1 MTVDPRA
8 FRNALGLF
16 PTGVAIVTTLAADG
30 ERIGATVSSFNSVS
44 LDPPLILFSIAN
56 NAKAHNVWVTAQH
69 YAVNILAE
77 SQSELS
83 NRFARAM
90 TDKWDGVKAATGA
103 HDVPVFP
110 DASACFECESYAK
123 HDGGDHLLLIGRVVS
138 YTTTASSNPRPLLFY
153 RGRYRE
159 LDPDLSIDTPSGV
172 DYLVHGW

>member
-1 MTVDPRA
+1 MTHDPRA

-16 PTGVAIVTTLAADG
+16 ATGVAIVTTLASDG

-44 LDPPLILFSIAN
+44 IDPPLILFSIAN
-56 NAKAHNVWVTAQH
+56 NAKAYDAWAKAEH

-77 SQSELS
+77 AQSDLS

-90 TDKWDGVKAATGA
+90 TDKWVGVMETANA
-103 HDVPVFP
+103 HGVPLLP
-110 DASACFECESYAK
+110 DASACFECDSYARY
-123 HDGGDHLLLIGRVVS
+123 DGGDHLILVGRVTS
-138 YTTTASSNPRPLLFY
+138 YTATASSNPRPLLFY

-159 LDPDLSIDTPSGV
+159 IDPDHAIETPTGL